1 MQTQIQGN
9 FRCKRML
16 LHCWLIEYW
25 MLIRDLW
32 RFRIYNLGTLE
43 SEVSSEVSRGRMGTQ
58 GRFFNFIE
66 MYNWLICDKLCQ
78 YFEVK
83 HFSTYNM
90 AFVFNPLV
98 IAYIYIFISS
108 RMSQESQIKFLEAA
122 FGWPKTP
129 EGFARIVWQRTIP
142 YGCWTENSG
151 FSPPKSSILVG
162 FSIIFTIHFWVPLFL
177 ETPICWASLNW
188 KSAGNPM
195 AKRLLWE
202 LCSKISVLPMWQD
215 GRAIDELLIKCTPPA
230 LQNLY
235 AQNTQKQL
243 LHCKCRF

>member
-1 MQTQIQGN
+1 MTYVCVCFLRTSATFGKSDQICPESFCWKRENRSSFKKFSKKPLQTQIQGN

-98 IAYIYIFISS
+98 IAYIYIYIHIISNVPGVAD
-108 RMSQESQIKFLEAA
+108 QVL
-122 FGWPKTP
+122 G
-129 EGFARIVWQRTIP
+129 G
-142 YGCWTENSG
+142 G
-151 FSPPKSSILVG
+151 
-162 FSIIFTIHFWVPLFL
+162 FWV
-177 ETPICWASLNW
+177 TKNTGRICQDCLTKDNSIWVLNR
-188 KSAGNPM
+188 K
-195 AKRLLWE
+195 
-202 LCSKISVLPMWQD
+202 
-215 GRAIDELLIKCTPPA
+215 
-230 LQNLY
+230 
-235 AQNTQKQL
+235 
-243 LHCKCRF
+243 